1 MVDQREFQQ
10 RLQKLGGLVRDL
22 DTIADPA
29 SRAAAKQ
36 LVQLLMDLHGA
47 GLERMLEL
55 VFQSG
60 DAGTGIIDDLGADP
74 LVGSLLIL
82 YGIHPDDLETRIER
96 KLTQIDSKL
105 HKMGAEV
112 KLLSLAG
119 ADLRLGVRLEGHACG
134 STSKSI
140 RSLLEDAMYEA
151 APDMTSLTIEGLE
164 EPAASGFVGIEKLMG
179 AAATSSLTTLASDG
193 MD

>member
-29 SRAAAKQ
+29 SRAAAKE

-60 DAGTGIIDDLGADP
+60 DAGTGIIDDLGTDP

-119 ADLRLGVRLEGHACG
+119 ADLHLGVTLEGHACG

-151 APDMTSLTIEGLE
+151 APDMASLTIEGLE